1 MSSGAGS
8 KNRLSF
14 WTNDWVYIYATTNRK
29 KRFRKL
35 CLFALKD
42 KRWQTFTRIAPHQCL
57 VNDFLQCHHTHT
69 HPHDLQWMKVCETI
83 HSPAFFPSP
92 LDCSVILSVYLFVC
106 QNVFNIGSRDVWN
119 VIDWD
124 SQFAN
129 RHWQSCEFF
138 ACKWWLTRASKYVDS
153 SVSGENHARDKKYIM
168 VWLAVTVQM
177 YQHKSSDVRLNSV
190 RAGTSY
196 TFNPN

>member
-1 MSSGAGS
+1 MANICSNCATPVYSEW
-8 KNRLSF
+8 LS
-14 WTNDWVYIYATTNRK
+14 TM
-29 KRFRKL
+29 
-35 CLFALKD
+35 
-42 KRWQTFTRIAPHQCL
+42 PS
-57 VNDFLQCHHTHT
+57 HT

-106 QNVFNIGSRDVWN
+106 QNVFNIGSRDVCN

-124 SQFAN
+124 SQFAS

-153 SVSGENHARDKKYIM
+153 SVSAENHIM
-168 VWLAVTVQM
+168 VWLAVMVQM